1 MKNNKYLLL
10 VSSIGVL
17 LLLFVA
23 AADEHFFKDWRGIQ
37 SAAKPQEGALAIR
50 LRQVINPNL
59 KVSDRCVSCHV
70 GMAAGEQV
78 TGGSKVLAV
87 HKPVVHSPAEFG
99 CTTCHGGQGR
109 ATEKDDAHGDV
120 HFWPQPMIPL
130 KYSQAGCG
138 TCHAPLNV
146 PNLVTLE
153 KGRGAFERLDC
164 IACHRVDGRGG
175 TLRPGGGGMEGPD
188 LSLVGV
194 KGYDSGWYD
203 KHLKKY
209 EEAKEGI
216 WKTSFGNIND
226 SDREALRSFLNTRVG
241 APKLIEAKA
250 QFNSQGCYGCH
261 KVSGVG
267 GDADVDLSRSG
278 EKDPGQL
285 DFTNVHGNH
294 TLDNWFAQHFRSPLS
309 TVPGSLMPIL
319 GLNENQIDLLTMYT
333 LSLRRR
339 ELPATYLPKDRV
351 QATRFGAR
359 EFSNDGATIFSAFC
373 SACHGSNGQGM
384 RYPGFQPYPAIG
396 NPDFLELASDDFITA
411 TVQRGRPGRAMLAWG
426 EKDGGLR
433 ADEIKAVV
441 AYLRQ
446 MSGIQ
451 QKPDTS
457 PPRWAKGDW
466 NLGKKLYMA
475 YCVGCHGQKGEGAE
489 GPALNNKVLLS
500 AATDTFLVETI
511 SRGRRGTAMQGF
523 ANSSPIRPALTRWE
537 IESVVTFVRSL
548 ESK

>member
-1 MKNNKYLLL
+1 MKRNKYLLL
-10 VSSIGVL
+10 ISSVGVL

-23 AADEHFFKDWRGIQ
+23 AADEHFFKDWRSIQ
-37 SAAKPQEGALAIR
+37 SEAKTQEGALDVR
-50 LRQVINPNL
+50 LRQVVNPKL

-78 TGGSKVLAV
+78 TGDSKVLAA

-120 HFWPQPMIPL
+120 HFWPQPMIPA

-188 LSLVGV
+188 ISYVGI
-194 KGYDSGWYD
+194 KGYDSSWYD
-203 KHLKKY
+203 KHFKKY

-216 WKTSFGNIND
+216 WKTSFGKINEQD
-226 SDREALRSFLNTRVG
+226 IESLRSFLSTRVG
-241 APKLIEAKA
+241 APKLVEAKA

-267 GDADVDLSRSG
+267 GDAGVDLSRSG

-285 DFTNVHGNH
+285 DFANVHGNH
-294 TLDNWFAQHFRSPLS
+294 TLDNWFAQHFRSPVS

-319 GLNENQIDLLTMYT
+319 GLNDNQIDLLTMYT

-339 ELPATYLPKDRV
+339 ELPSTYLPKDRV

-359 EFSNDGATIFSAFC
+359 EFSSDGATIFSAFC
-373 SACHGSNGQGM
+373 SACHGANGQGM
-384 RYPGFQPYPAIG
+384 RYPGFQPYPAIA
-396 NPDFLELASDDFITA
+396 NPDFLELASDEFITA
-411 TVQRGRPGRAMLAWG
+411 TVRSGRPNRQMLAWG
-426 EKDGGLR
+426 EKDGGLK

-446 MSGIQ
+446 MSGVQ
-451 QKPDTS
+451 YKQDTS
-457 PPRWAKGDW
+457 PPRWVKGDW
-466 NLGKKLYMA
+466 NVGKKIYTA

-500 AATDTFLVETI
+500 SATDTFLVETI
-511 SRGRRGTAMQGF
+511 SRGRRGTAMQSF

-537 IESVVTFVRSL
+537 IESVVTFIRSL
-548 ESK
+548 EAK